1 MSNLKPDG
9 EHSTGAGTG
18 TGTGTGS
25 GGTLEEEVGLRPRDR
40 SGEVHA
46 EGGGGRGARGPP
58 RGLAVAPGAFPP
70 LPFGRGG
77 AARVRRAGAC
87 GLDYPAGRALSP
99 RPPGL
104 GAGSEPAAVRAS
116 SGGRAAPRPTRP
128 GCPRVP
134 RSPHSARLAVLFR
147 GAPPAWPGLPPRL
160 RETERD

>member
-9 EHSTGAGTG
+9 EHGTS

-25 GGTLEEEVGLRPRDR
+25 GSSGTLEEEVGLRPRDLL
-40 SGEVHA
+40 GEVHA
-46 EGGGGRGARGPP
+46 KVGGGRGARGAA
-58 RGLAVAPGAFPP
+58 RDLAIAPCAFPP

-99 RPPGL
+99 RPPRL
-104 GAGSEPAAVRAS
+104 GAGSAPAAVSAS
-116 SGGRAAPRPTRP
+116 RGGRAAPCPP
-128 GCPRVP
+128 HACCPRVL
-134 RSPHSARLAVLFR
+134 RSPLSAPLAALFR

-160 RETERD
+160 GGTERD